1 MVKDIR
7 EMTLGEVED
16 LLLKQYFKVEKSDY
30 WLFDKKNYVM
40 DMLLNLNKCV
50 INLRKNQKFILFL
63 SRKLH
68 PSGWRGIE
76 SDLLLLN

>member
-1 MVKDIR
+1 MDKDIR

-50 INLRKNQKFILFL
+50 LNLRKNQKFIIDDSFIDTLIKDFQQEP
-63 SRKLH
+63 KF
-68 PSGWRGIE
+68 
-76 SDLLLLN
+76 